1 MLYMYEFLLKQHTK
15 KYYTYI
21 SLGKQACFVVLSYS
35 RIIYNFFYKI
45 DSKSTVMNA
54 VLLMTVSMCINKK
67 NKMSNKF
74 KKFFSFWIVLYVCYK
89 KNMLS
94 SVRRLKNDNYL
105 NQRWK
110 IFHFHFTSLI
120 YCNSGLVGEI
130 VECFSWFHDGT
141 SASGKDSY

>member
-67 NKMSNKF
+67 IRCQINLKS
-74 KKFFSFWIVLYVCYK
+74 SFHSKSCYK

-110 IFHFHFTSLI
+110 IFHFHFISLI
-120 YCNSGLVGEI
+120 YCNSWLVGEI

-141 SASGKDSY
+141 RAFDKDSY